1 MTHDPLDH
9 AHALTCEHC
18 RKEVASVREMQEFL
32 EAIPPELLLDGP
44 PDDADLLL
52 QRTLRQVR
60 SEASGA
66 RRRGRTLAAT
76 AAVAVAAAALGL
88 GALLG
93 HTGTAPPLLPAA
105 APDPDL
111 AVAPRPDPMMLT
123 GSAGPT
129 HLSAAV
135 TPARGWVR
143 VEAHVRGL
151 PNGTQCRLVV
161 LGKDGTRQLT
171 GGWRFWTS
179 ATGDGAE
186 LYGSASMPA
195 SEVAAVT
202 LEDMSGHEFVRT
214 GV

>member
-1 MTHDPLDH
+1 M
-9 AHALTCEHC
+9 
-18 RKEVASVREMQEFL
+18 REMQEFL
-32 EAIPPELLLDGP
+32 EAIPPELLLNGP

-60 SEASGA
+60 AEASGT

-88 GALLG
+88 GALVG
-93 HTGTAPPLLPAA
+93 HAGTSAPPLLPAA
-105 APDPDL
+105 APDPDV
-111 AVAPRPDPMMLT
+111 AVAPSHPDPLLFT

-129 HLSAAV
+129 HLSAEV
-135 TPARGWVR
+135 TAAHGWVR
-143 VEAHVRGL
+143 VEAHVQGL
-151 PNGTQCRLVV
+151 PDGTRCRLVV
-161 LGKDGTRQLT
+161 LGKDGTRQAT
-171 GGWRFWTS
+171 GGWQFSTTPS
-179 ATGDGAE
+179 GAGAE

-195 SEVAAVT
+195 SDIAAVT